1 MLEHLREEG
10 VTMPMLRAAMA
21 LRQDELRH
29 EFKRDMERV
38 GATHTHMQFHLLV
51 LSRL

>member
-1 MLEHLREEG
+1 
-10 VTMPMLRAAMA
+10 MPMLRAAMA

-38 GATHTHMQFHLLV
+38 GVTHTHMQFTSSATTPVTH
-51 LSRL
+51 SCKQPDTR